1 MTCNKI
7 NNHTTKKSTKRK
19 DKKKSMGARA
29 LVTGTACI
37 MATNIGKVSKNPDD
51 QKGAFSIHPS
61 LSSSCFINISFSLE
75 ELHPPSLQEAK
86 GEILEKTKK
95 SKSKKA
101 KKTKTVGIVAMVWIP
116 KCIINISIKHFLVKP
131 TPLNL
136 YTELQ

>member
-7 NNHTTKKSTKRK
+7 NNNTTKKSTKRK
-19 DKKKSMGARA
+19 DKNNAMGARA

-51 QKGAFSIHPS
+51 QKGQHKNLYFAKK
-61 LSSSCFINISFSLE
+61 SSSCFINISISLD

-95 SKSKKA
+95 SKSKKV
-101 KKTKTVGIVAMVWIP
+101 KKTKTVGIVAMV
-116 KCIINISIKHFLVKP
+116 
-131 TPLNL
+131 
-136 YTELQ
+136 